1 MRNGVLLSVRD
12 LHTWFEMRRWGF
24 FHVGYVRAVDGVS
37 FDLRRG
43 ECLAIVGE
51 SGCGKSTL
59 IRTFLALETPTKG
72 EVVFENRLVSGIEPK
87 HIKWYRSQVGYVQ
100 QDPFAALPPFMTIR
114 QILDEPFIIKFI
126 NIYI

>member
-59 IRTFLALETPTKG
+59 IRTILALETPTKG

-100 QDPFAALPPFMTIR
+100 QDPFAPYL
-114 QILDEPFIIKFI
+114 LL
-126 NIYI
+126 